1 MDSLYGAK
9 ILAELVLENYNL
21 GQNKW
26 KTETPPPPP
35 KIKDGKMARFCPSR
49 GFMLDL
55 AGGFAVPFFFV
66 QDCRLLLVDFYCMQ
80 ILLLLLLFHRNV
92 VALFA

>member
-35 KIKDGKMARFCPSR
+35 PKIKDGLHA
-49 GFMLDL
+49 
-55 AGGFAVPFFFV
+55 
-66 QDCRLLLVDFYCMQ
+66 
-80 ILLLLLLFHRNV
+80 
-92 VALFA
+92 

>member
-35 KIKDGKMARFCPSR
+35 PPKIKDGLHA
-49 GFMLDL
+49 
-55 AGGFAVPFFFV
+55 
-66 QDCRLLLVDFYCMQ
+66 
-80 ILLLLLLFHRNV
+80 
-92 VALFA
+92 

>member
-26 KTETPPPPP
+26 KTETPPPPQ
-35 KIKDGKMARFCPSR
+35 IKDKWKTETPPPPPPKKRMGKWRVFALR
-49 GFMLDL
+49 G
-55 AGGFAVPFFFV
+55 A
-66 QDCRLLLVDFYCMQ
+66 
-80 ILLLLLLFHRNV
+80 
-92 VALFA
+92 